1 MSLSYNYLEYLVKI
15 KATVRVKETK
25 NSQDLVAKSYLLLT
39 SIGKADTMVKRATGG
54 TVGHFFRQRCLGE
67 ETERERHAA

>member
-39 SIGKADTMVKRATGG
+39 NIGKADTIVLPAE
-54 TVGHFFRQRCLGE
+54 VLGRRD
-67 ETERERHAA
+67 RERDTPLDRGDVGGE